1 MEDDGFAAV
10 VWREDGLWQ
19 SGLLP
24 HRVLDDLEGVI
35 NAIRQ
40 QPGEGGV
47 IGLINVED
55 EFFIAIRL
63 RPGGDVTLLLSDV
76 TASADFDLA
85 RQVVDRLDL
94 DVPRG
99 EELDL
104 VVPAGDLSI
113 FADLGLEEMEL
124 GAVLAD
130 IDAYAD
136 EQLEAIARRVGFAD
150 ALNRALAAV
159 HL

>member
-35 NAIRQ
+35 AAIRQ

-55 EFFIAIRL
+55 EFFIAIRV
-63 RPGGDVTLLLSDV
+63 RHGSDVTMLLSDV
-76 TASADFDLA
+76 TASADFHLA
-85 RQVVDRLDL
+85 RQVIEGLGLDL
-94 DVPRG
+94 PTD

-113 FADLGLEEMEL
+113 FADLGLDEMEL

-136 EQLEAIARRVGFAD
+136 EQIEAIARRVGFAD
-150 ALNRALAAV
+150 ALDRALAAV